1 MSNIK
6 KTLKQ
11 YDEWIAKLEGILD
24 RYPDSKLYREYLGK
38 AKALRQL
45 TASRIGRKSAI

>member
-11 YDEWIAKLEGILD
+11 HDEWIAKLEQIVAD
-24 RYPDSKLYREYLGK
+24 YPNSEIYREYLGK
-38 AKALRQL
+38 AKVVRQL
-45 TASRIGRKSAI
+45 TASQIGRKSAT